1 MSTVCLRRIPVQLQ
15 AFLIACFEISNNS
28 VLSRT

>member
-1 MSTVCLRRIPVQLQ
+1 MSTVCLRPIHVQLQ
-15 AFLIACFEISNNS
+15 ALWIACSEISNNS